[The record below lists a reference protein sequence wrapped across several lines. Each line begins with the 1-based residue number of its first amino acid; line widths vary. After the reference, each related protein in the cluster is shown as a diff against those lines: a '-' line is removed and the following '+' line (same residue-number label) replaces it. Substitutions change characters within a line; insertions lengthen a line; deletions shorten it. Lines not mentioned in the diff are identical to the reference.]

1 MKLVGKIIASVLP
14 LKRGEFT
21 FLFKKVDVPLSV
33 STFLHKDD
41 VVSAVREAGY
51 GVIVADNISGV
62 NVTYGE
68 PKTASG
74 DWIDYVQLSYRIKE
88 ELQKNIFSAF
98 INSPKIGNTKDGISL
113 LISVV
118 QLTLESIGPLYNIK
132 LYTDDLIVGSDRS
145 FSGLRF
151 SAVYDGAIQATEIR
165 GEISA

>member
-1 MKLVGKIIASVLP
+1 MKLTGKLLASVLP

-33 STFLHKDD
+33 STSINKDD
-41 VVSAVREAGY
+41 VVAAVREAGY

-118 QLTLESIGPLYNIK
+118 QLTLESISPLYNIK
-132 LYTDDLIVGSDRS
+132 LYTDDFIVGSDRS
-145 FSGLRF
+145 FSGLQF

>member
-1 MKLVGKIIASVLP
+1 MKLTGKILASVLP

-21 FLFKKVDVPLSV
+21 FLFKRMDIPLS
-33 STFLHKDD
+33 SSAQLYNDD
-41 VVSAVREAGY
+41 VVAAVREAGY

-74 DWIDYVQLSYRIKE
+74 DWIDYVQLSYKIKE

-165 GEISA
+165 GEISS

>member
-1 MKLVGKIIASVLP
+1 MKLTGKLLASVLP

-33 STFLHKDD
+33 SAFLPKDD
-41 VVSAVREAGY
+41 VVSVVREAGY
-51 GVIVADNISGV
+51 GVIVAENISGV

-145 FSGLRF
+145 FSGLHF

>member
-1 MKLVGKIIASVLP
+1 MKLTGKILSSVLP

-21 FLFKKVDVPLSV
+21 FLFKRLNIALSTT
-33 STFLHKDD
+33 SNLRNDD
-41 VVSAVREAGY
+41 VVDAAREAGF

-88 ELQKNIFSAF
+88 ELQKNIFTAF
-98 INSPKIGNTKDGISL
+98 INSPKIANTKEGINL
-113 LISVV
+113 LLSVV
-118 QLTLESIGPLYNIK
+118 QLTLESIAPLYNIK
-132 LYTDDLIVGSDRS
+132 LNTENLVVGQDRS
-145 FSGLRF
+145 FSGLQF
-151 SAVYDGAIQATEIR
+151 SAVYDGAIHATEIK

>member
-1 MKLVGKIIASVLP
+1 MKLTGKLLASVLP
-14 LKRGEFT
+14 LKSGEFT

-33 STFLHKDD
+33 STSLHKDD
-41 VVSAVREAGY
+41 VVSVVREAGY
-51 GVIVADNISGV
+51 GVIVADSISGV

-151 SAVYDGAIQATEIR
+151 SAVYDGAIHAVEIK